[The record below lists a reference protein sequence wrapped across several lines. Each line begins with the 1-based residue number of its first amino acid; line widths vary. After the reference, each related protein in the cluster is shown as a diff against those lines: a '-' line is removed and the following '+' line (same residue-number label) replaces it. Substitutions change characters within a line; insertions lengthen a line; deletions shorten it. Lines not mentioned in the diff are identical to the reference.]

1 MLTIITSIKLPLL
14 LLLII
19 LQTHLKF
26 SNGFSDLS
34 LNSSKS
40 GEIDVMLKRVCDEKM
55 GNCSNDVLMEEEF
68 QVDSEINRRILG
80 MQRKYISY
88 ETLKRDVVPCSTPGS
103 SYYSC
108 GATPANRYRRGCSVI
123 TKCARMY

>member
-1 MLTIITSIKLPLL
+1 MLTKISKFISLL
-14 LLLII
+14 LLLVI
-19 LQTHLKF
+19 LLPTHLKI

-34 LNSSKS
+34 LNSTES
-40 GEIDVMLKRVCDEKM
+40 GEIDAMVNRVCDENV
-55 GNCSNDVLMEEEF
+55 GNCPNSIEEEEF
-68 QVDSEINRRILG
+68 EVDSEINRRILG
-80 MQRKYISY
+80 MRRKYISY

-123 TKCARMY
+123 AKCARMY